1 LLNDAKPEWLAT
13 RFERVVIASGDGIFA
28 PLAQKLIDLGVIVEF
43 AVGNGAVSRKIS
55 QLAPVVKL
63 QISAPKAWAA

>member
-1 LLNDAKPEWLAT
+1 
-13 RFERVVIASGDGIFA
+13 
-28 PLAQKLIDLGVIVEF
+28 VIVEF